1 MRTGWFYIV
10 GVTLLFWVTQP
21 ALAERHAIV
30 VGVNQG
36 PSPLVPLR
44 YAHDDARKIEEIL
57 RELGGVPK
65 SNMRLLLEP
74 DLEELQSILWT
85 TTSAAK
91 PGDELFFYYSGHAD
105 DQGLLL
111 HNERFPQAELRALL
125 DDNRFQ
131 VRVAVIDACKS
142 GSFTREKGGS
152 FGPPVAFDWA
162 LDSETKGAVLI
173 TSSSA
178 EEASVER
185 DDLGGSLFTHF
196 WASALRGAADH
207 NNDAQVTL
215 SEAFAFAYEKTLV
228 RSADSRSGIQHPNYD
243 YEIQGRDEL
252 TLTNL
257 AGGAKLIFPKNTLG
271 TYLVF
276 HQARGSLV
284 AELEKVLDEEKRL
297 QLPPGDYVIKK
308 RIRNASL
315 LLRASLG
322 SSDSYVVEDSVMKT
336 VPLTDDLSKGYETP
350 IFEPTWKYGAPFT
363 KLTAHTLRQGEWIA
377 GLQSVQYGISD
388 DVTVYTHPLAA
399 VLGLP
404 LFGVKFNAIRSPQW
418 LWSIEFSTIQSL
430 PKSSSP
436 RGWHETRIETTL
448 TYHPIPDIQLS
459 VLSGWALESGPDEAL
474 DSKPW
479 EFQKFIVGGSMTWTP
494 LDWLF
499 LQASTKDST
508 FFYGTERLDVGLL
521 QSEAMLGL
529 AWGPWRISG
538 GITAG
543 AKHIFEES
551 DTIRP
556 NFDLWVRW

>member
-1 MRTGWFYIV
+1 MRTGWFYIL

-74 DLEELQSILWT
+74 DLEELQSMLWT

-152 FGPPVAFDWA
+152 FGPPIDFDWA

-243 YEIQGRDEL
+243 YEIKGRDEL

-257 AGGAKLIFPKNTLG
+257 AGGAKLIFPESTLG

-276 HQARGSLV
+276 HRARGSLV
-284 AELEKVLDEEKRL
+284 AELEKVLYEEKQL
-297 QLPPGDYVIKK
+297 HLPPGDYVIKK
-308 RIRNASL
+308 RIKNASL
-315 LLRASLG
+315 LLTASIG

-336 VPLTDDLSKGYETP
+336 LPLTDDLSKGYETP
-350 IFEPTWKYGAPFT
+350 IFEPTWKHGAPFDKVHRPHLARRRVGRGT
-363 KLTAHTLRQGEWIA
+363 SVGSVWDQRRCHSVHASA
-377 GLQSVQYGISD
+377 GRLI
-388 DVTVYTHPLAA
+388 
-399 VLGLP
+399 GLP
-404 LFGVKFNAIRSPQW
+404 LFGVELNAFEVRNGSGALSFQRFNRYPRVPARVDGTKHASIRRSPINQYR
-418 LWSIEFSTIQSL
+418 T
-430 PKSSSP
+430 SS
-436 RGWHETRIETTL
+436 
-448 TYHPIPDIQLS
+448 
-459 VLSGWALESGPDEAL
+459 
-474 DSKPW
+474 
-479 EFQKFIVGGSMTWTP
+479 
-494 LDWLF
+494 
-499 LQASTKDST
+499 
-508 FFYGTERLDVGLL
+508 
-521 QSEAMLGL
+521 
-529 AWGPWRISG
+529 
-538 GITAG
+538 
-543 AKHIFEES
+543 
-551 DTIRP
+551 
-556 NFDLWVRW
+556 